1 MASSYASPPRSAR
14 AQTPKSPLSQAQSQ
28 LHTSTSKAAI
38 DASLQALS
46 QPPPPTLR
54 DILGAYAAR
63 GQGDRDMLIALLN
76 AKAAEETRIA
86 AIAALQQNILQ
97 MQMSVAAAQ
106 LRQQEASCSEPRSPV
121 SPSPPTRIPQSSQRE
136 VSPSV
141 RARKDVRAHPYARRR
156 EDEPVDW
163 APRRSWD
170 AVSDERSTS
179 EDGA

>member
-1 MASSYASPPRSAR
+1 
-14 AQTPKSPLSQAQSQ
+14 
-28 LHTSTSKAAI
+28 
-38 DASLQALS
+38 

-76 AKAAEETRIA
+76 AKAAEEARIA
-86 AIAALQQNILQ
+86 AVAALQQNILQ

-106 LRQQEASCSEPRSPV
+106 IRQNEAARSEPRSPV
-121 SPSPPTRIPQSSQRE
+121 SPSPPTRIVSGLQRE
-136 VSPSV
+136 VSPPAH
-141 RARKDVRAHPYARRR
+141 ARKDVRAHPYARRR
-156 EDEPVDW
+156 EGEPVNW

-179 EDGA
+179 EDVV